1 MPCEND
7 SPLAIP
13 LWLKTTPR
21 WPLCDPVEICGWSL
35 VVSRT
40 MPWIPFG
47 TMPPG
52 AKLVPLENRSKLRWF
67 TCWTWS
73 WWSWNPLMEPIDE
86 FHCSKFRNADQK
98 TMSLKTLPAFN
109 TGFRER
115 QPGWFQNVSARLLW
129 WASCQPVANSS
140 QGVCSSTRCGS
151 SMSRLQAIWTTRL
164 AHVPGRSRDLCLG
177 QCEVR
182 DWSEMDQTKGTPFH
196 NGS

>member
-35 VVSRT
+35 VVSQT

-52 AKLVPLENRSKLRWF
+52 AKLAMENRSKLGWF
-67 TCWTWS
+67 TCWT
-73 WWSWNPLMEPIDE
+73 WSWNPLMEPIE
-86 FHCSKFRNADQK
+86 EKLLEIPKCWPKNHDQE
-98 TMSLKTLPAFN
+98 KTLPAFQ

-115 QPGWFQNVSARLLW
+115 QLSGFKMFQRLLW
-129 WASCQPVANSS
+129 WASCQPVAANSL

-182 DWSEMDQTKGTPFH
+182 DWSEMDPTKGKPFH
-196 NGS
+196 NTS